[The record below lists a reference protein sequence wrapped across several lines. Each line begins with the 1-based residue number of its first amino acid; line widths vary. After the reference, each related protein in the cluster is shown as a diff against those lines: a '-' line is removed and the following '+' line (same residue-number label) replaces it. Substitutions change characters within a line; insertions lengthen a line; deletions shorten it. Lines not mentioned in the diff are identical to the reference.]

1 MAWVEKHGRTWRVR
15 YWKDD
20 HTPGSI
26 PGFTTE
32 EAARDHAATINDQQP
47 PTRATAPQFLPPQ
60 APTFTPSAQPAPLP
74 VPPPSVAGWTLEQW
88 LASWWDT
95 IDVGDNTLFGYQGL
109 ARNHL
114 IPRWGATELTAITS
128 ADVAIWTRQLAQRY
142 SPATVTAIR

>member
-15 YWKDD
+15 YWKPDN
-20 HTPGSI
+20 TAGSI

-32 EAARDHAATINDQQP
+32 DDARDHAATLDDHRTP
-47 PTRATAPQFLPPQ
+47 ATIAPQFL
-60 APTFTPSAQPAPLP
+60 APHATPAVAPEPAPA
-74 VPPPSVAGWTLEQW
+74 AGLTLAEW
-88 LASWWDT
+88 MTGWWHT

-114 IPRWGATELTAITS
+114 IPRWGTTELTAITS